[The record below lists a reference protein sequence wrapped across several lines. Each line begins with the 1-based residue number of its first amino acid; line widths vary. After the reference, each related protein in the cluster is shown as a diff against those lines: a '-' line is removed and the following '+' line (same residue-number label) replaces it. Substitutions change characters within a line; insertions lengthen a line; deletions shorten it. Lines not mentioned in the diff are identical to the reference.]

1 MGPLAGGWM
10 GFFARGVTRRN
21 LFAIVVGAVL
31 AGGPFIAFNL
41 WLDNLIE
48 RQGQSEVSTAARRAI
63 ALAEARV
70 RDAVGTLD
78 TLALAGVS
86 SCDQQDMEAM
96 RRAAFS
102 TIPVKEIAVIGPDG
116 KTLCN
121 HLGLPPGEREVVSSE
136 PLVGAGEYR
145 LDIISLPGGERMV
158 RLRRD
163 VGSAHNSI
171 SALVPTVL
179 FLPQVST
186 GGGPFSGYAR
196 IVTAQGATIGEVG
209 ARSAD
214 SESANFSADI
224 RSNKFG
230 FDVEVLS
237 PKARIEAEH
246 ADLKRFGLFAAGI
259 IMMTVTGFVV
269 LIPRRAPRNPVAEI
283 ERALKA
289 GEFIPYYQPIVDI
302 RSGQLR
308 GAEVLVRW
316 RKPDGT
322 LVLPGSFIPLME
334 SSDLIDDLTRSLM
347 RKVCIEVG
355 PALGR
360 RPDLRISFNFAG
372 KLFSEP
378 SIVKDVRDIFVSSP
392 IKFSQVVLEVTE
404 RDPIENFT
412 ETRQTI
418 AALQGLG
425 VRIAIDDVGTGHSG
439 LSYMLKL
446 GVDIIKIDK
455 MFVDAI
461 GTDRNSTT
469 IVETLVDLARNM
481 RMDVVAEGVENFEQV
496 MHLRTLGV
504 RAAQGYVFAPP
515 LPGSSFLQLVEA
527 LDPLQPAGLEFGGTW
542 PPNTWLRPHRQ
553 LSQQAR
559 RHEKGR
565 PCGRPVKTPRGRNLC
580 TDRHLIPA
588 DPRDRM
594 SF

>member
-1 MGPLAGGWM
+1 M
-10 GFFARGVTRRN
+10 GFFVRGVTRRN
-21 LFAIVVGAVL
+21 LFAIVVGGVL

-41 WLDNLIE
+41 WLDNVIE

-70 RDAVGTLD
+70 RDAIGTLD
-78 TLALAGVS
+78 TLAVAGVS

-136 PLVGAGEYR
+136 PLVGAGGYR
-145 LDIISLPGGERMV
+145 LDTISLPGGERMV

-163 VGSAHNSI
+163 VGSARNSI

-196 IVTAQGATIGEVG
+196 IVTAQGATIGEAG
-209 ARSAD
+209 GRTAD
-214 SESANFSADI
+214 SEGANFSANI

-230 FDVEVLS
+230 FEVEVLS
-237 PKARIEAEH
+237 PRARIEAEH
-246 ADLKRFGLFAAGI
+246 ADLKWFGLFAAGI
-259 IMMTVTGFVV
+259 IMMIVTGFVV
-269 LIPRRAPRNPVAEI
+269 LIPRRAPRNPITDI
-283 ERALKA
+283 ERALEA
-289 GEFIPYYQPIVDI
+289 GEFIPYYQPVVDI

-334 SSDLIDDLTRSLM
+334 QSDLIDDLTRRLM
-347 RKVCIEVG
+347 RKVCAEVG

-378 SIVKDVRDIFVSSP
+378 SIVNDVRNIFVDSP

-527 LDPLQPAGLEFGGTW
+527 LDPLQPAGLEFGG
-542 PPNTWLRPHRQ
+542 
-553 LSQQAR
+553 A
-559 RHEKGR
+559 E
-565 PCGRPVKTPRGRNLC
+565 
-580 TDRHLIPA
+580 
-588 DPRDRM
+588 RM
-594 SF
+594 AASA